1 VHERGSSGEEQRA
14 GPRGPGARPAG
25 SGSGESASDLKQL
38 LQGLLV
44 AAISVGMLTGGLL
57 LSQLESPTG
66 EPPTPTQEIA
76 QRPTG
81 TPFLPAF
88 TAQPSTAA
96 PGTQEIPTS
105 TPTEEEWTVVV
116 TPEETATMT
125 AVLDEEP
132 TATTMPTLGP
142 RQSPSPFPV
151 CVRPPGWFIYTVRR
165 GDTLAG
171 LAAQA
176 GVAVQDLVQANC
188 LTTSALMAGDHIYL
202 PGAFFA
208 TPTPWHD
215 PCGPPMTWL
224 VYYVEPGDTLYSLS
238 RRFNV
243 PVETIRWANCLPG
256 YQIYAGQLLFLPP
269 LPPTPWPSATATQ
282 APTSTTPPTAVTTPP
297 TAPSTPSSTPETP
310 VPTSTPTSTF
320 TPAPTSTSSP
330 TTAPTATWTPTTAPS
345 PTSTSAPTSTPT
357 DSSSPTPTSTPG

>member
-1 VHERGSSGEEQRA
+1 MHERGSSGEEQRA

-105 TPTEEEWTVVV
+105 TPTEEWTVVV

-151 CVRPPGWFIYTVRR
+151 CVRPPGWFIYTVKR

-188 LTTSALMAGDHIYL
+188 LTTTALIAGDHIYL

-243 PVETIRWANCLPG
+243 SVEAIRWANCLPG
-256 YQIYAGQLLFLPP
+256 YQIYAGQALFLPP
-269 LPPTPWPSATATQ
+269 LPPTPWPSATAT
-282 APTSTTPPTAVTTPP
+282 P
-297 TAPSTPSSTPETP
+297 TPSD
-310 VPTSTPTSTF
+310 
-320 TPAPTSTSSP
+320 
-330 TTAPTATWTPTTAPS
+330 TAPTASPASRARMVTACDADVS
-345 PTSTSAPTSTPT
+345 DSVTATDTDRSTSSESRTVPVVTRSGPLRCDSTDPRT
-357 DSSSPTPTSTPG
+357 VVPRTTGPRSSP